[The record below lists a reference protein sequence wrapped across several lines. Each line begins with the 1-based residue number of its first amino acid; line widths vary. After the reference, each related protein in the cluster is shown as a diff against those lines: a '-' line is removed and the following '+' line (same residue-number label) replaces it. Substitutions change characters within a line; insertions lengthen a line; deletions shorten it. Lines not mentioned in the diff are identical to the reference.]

1 MRRVGFVLSLT
12 VCLAVILS
20 EPASGQRTTRQ
31 RLKPILSEAKVELY
45 DTVFTSADSTRLS
58 FKGYE
63 KTLRSSKES
72 FYVTNK
78 SDSTL
83 ERLILSINYLD
94 MAGRQLDRRTIE
106 VDIDM
111 GAGETRRVD
120 VASWD
125 AQKVM
130 YYYRSPK
137 PKAEQ
142 ATPYKVRIQLVA
154 ALKNRL

>member
-1 MRRVGFVLSLT
+1 MRRVGVVIPLV
-12 VCLAVILS
+12 VCMAVILS

-31 RLKPILSEAKVELY
+31 RLKPISSEAKVELY
-45 DTVFTSADSTRLS
+45 DTVFTSADSSRIS

-72 FYVTNK
+72 FYVTNR

-83 ERLILSINYLD
+83 ERLILSIDYLD
-94 MAGRQLDRRTIE
+94 MAGRQLDRRTVE
-106 VDIDM
+106 VELDM
-111 GAGETRRVD
+111 CAGETRRVD
-120 VASWD
+120 IASWD
-125 AQKVM
+125 TQKVM

-142 ATPYKVRIQLVA
+142 ATPYKVRIKLVA